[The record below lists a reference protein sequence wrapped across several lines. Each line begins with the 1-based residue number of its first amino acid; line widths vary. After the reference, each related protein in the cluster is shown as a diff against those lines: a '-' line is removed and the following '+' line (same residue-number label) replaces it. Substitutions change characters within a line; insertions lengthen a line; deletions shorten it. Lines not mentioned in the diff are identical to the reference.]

1 MSQDIGT
8 PDAFAPA
15 TYSTAFINDLIS
27 GSGADLTG
35 VEIRIKRASNPEG
48 SAYEEG
54 RWRPITE
61 SAWRWNFDAAMQV
74 EYEVVATNGVQ
85 GGQLGT
91 QNRDTRDGELGGN
104 DGDRIFTWNWGDH
117 GVMGFSFG
125 SLVGNGS
132 TDATS
137 FLWENGNENHAIPY
151 AEIYIRLENPGQV
164 PGDDTDGDGIVDIVE
179 VALVGNLDDLT
190 AGDDDGDGLD
200 SPDEISTHGTD
211 PNDPDTDGDGLD
223 DGAEI
228 AAGADPLNTDS
239 DGDGLLDGVETGTG
253 IFVDANNTGTD
264 PLDIDSDGDGAS
276 DSFEISENTDPNDAG
291 STPSFPIV
299 QPSFVPINEL
309 APGSY
314 GPDFT
319 QKRGELPGEPLRRR
333 RHLQQHRPEQLQR
346 AHLGS
351 SGPHRFPRCHRTPD
365 RPW

>member
-1 MSQDIGT
+1 FNTDPNDAASKPDGIAELDTLSILPTGNYAFLGGGQIVNGYVENDGTHSWLLVGRGREGWTWNAAGQGSANNVSQDLGT

-85 GGQLGT
+85 GGQLGI

-104 DGDRIFTWNWGDH
+104 DGDRIFTWNWGSH

-125 SLVGNGS
+125 SAVTNG
-132 TDATS
+132 TNNATS
-137 FLWENGNENHAIPY
+137 FLWEVGDEQHAIPY

-179 VALVGNLDDLT
+179 EALVGNLDDLT
-190 AGDDDGDGLD
+190 A
-200 SPDEISTHGTD
+200 
-211 PNDPDTDGDGLD
+211 
-223 DGAEI
+223 
-228 AAGADPLNTDS
+228 
-239 DGDGLLDGVETGTG
+239 
-253 IFVDANNTGTD
+253 
-264 PLDIDSDGDGAS
+264 
-276 DSFEISENTDPNDAG
+276 
-291 STPSFPIV
+291 
-299 QPSFVPINEL
+299 
-309 APGSY
+309 
-314 GPDFT
+314 
-319 QKRGELPGEPLRRR
+319 
-333 RHLQQHRPEQLQR
+333 
-346 AHLGS
+346 
-351 SGPHRFPRCHRTPD
+351 
-365 RPW
+365 